1 MDSQKIAGVLAAL
14 IGLVVFA
21 VAFAYMPKKGADA
34 AKQQAEKQRVEL
46 PKAPIA
52 PPVRGPVVRDITP
65 EK

>member
-21 VAFAYMPKKGADA
+21 VAFAYMPKKGADTV
-34 AKQQAEKQRVEL
+34 KQQVEL